1 VVKRMVI
8 VSLSLVACLGGWKG
22 GGGKDDARRQP
33 DERIN
38 ELLALLDAWKSS
50 KYRFFLFWQKKTGSS
65 RSEPLMSR
73 FESYL

>member
-1 VVKRMVI
+1 VTNTDYDGAIRAVV
-8 VSLSLVACLGGWKG
+8 AFLGGWKG

-33 DERIN
+33 N

-50 KYRFFLFWQKKTGSS
+50 KYRFFLFWRQKSGSS